1 MASALFEAILTMP
14 SSLISTTAPLSST
27 ISLITFPPAPITSLI
42 LSVGTFIVS
51 ILGALELTV
60 SLALSRAL
68 AISPRM

>member
-1 MASALFEAILTMP
+1 MP
-14 SSLISTTAPLSST
+14 SSLISNLAPLSST
-27 ISLITFPPAPITSLI
+27 ISLMTFPPAPITSLI

-68 AISPRM
+68 AISSRI

>member
-1 MASALFEAILTMP
+1 MP
-14 SSLISTTAPLSST
+14 SSLISTLAPLSST
-27 ISLITFPPAPITSLI
+27 ISLMTFPPAPITSLI

-68 AISPRM
+68 AISSRI